1 MQLSPSEGPHNR
13 PHFPGPDDL
22 QMQNTFQNALNK
34 RKLYLQLQQLLK
46 NQTAMRKN
54 AKHIYLIDW
63 MRALSGKQPL
73 DAMNYANIV
82 SI

>member
-1 MQLSPSEGPHNR
+1 
-13 PHFPGPDDL
+13 
-22 QMQNTFQNALNK
+22 
-34 RKLYLQLQQLLK
+34 
-46 NQTAMRKN
+46 MRKN

-73 DAMNYANIV
+73 DAMNYTNIV